1 VNEIVSFISIDCI
14 IMVNVEQNQMTRIK
28 LGRITKVLRAELS
41 RLLGDR
47 LAGGYLYG
55 SQARGDAKS
64 DSDIDVLVVVKGN
77 FDYFGL
83 IEETGQMV
91 ADLSLEN
98 DTLIVLAFVSE
109 EDYHNRY
116 TPFLMNVRREAIS
129 L

>member
-1 VNEIVSFISIDCI
+1 
-14 IMVNVEQNQMTRIK
+14 MTMDK
-28 LGRITKVLRAELS
+28 LRKITSVLRAELS

-47 LAGGYLYG
+47 LVGVYLYG

-64 DSDIDVLVVVKGN
+64 DSEIDVLVVVGGA
-77 FDYFGL
+77 FDYFDL

-109 EDYHNRY
+109 DDYQNRHA
-116 TPFLMNVRREAIS
+116 PFLMNVRREAIS
-129 L
+129 LASASEFYTTTEKFLTLEDES